1 MFHRVLLLLTAT
13 LPVVAVIAQMQ
24 PEFDVL
30 IKSGTVY
37 DGSGGEGRPADVV
50 IKGDRIAGVGDFKT
64 AKAKKIIDAHGLA
77 VAPGFIKPG
86 RALWAPGKV
95 R

>member
-13 LPVVAVIAQMQ
+13 TLPVVAVIAQMHS
-24 PEFDVL
+24 EFDVL

-37 DGSGGEGRPADVV
+37 DGSGGEGRPADVA

-64 AKAKKIIDAHGLA
+64 AKAKTIIDAGGLA
-77 VAPGFIKPG
+77 VAPGLG
-86 RALWAPGKV
+86 V
-95 R
+95 RKARFVRE